1 MDHDLAPLPGDAYPD
16 DEIAGALL
24 RPDGTRARSELAAVL
39 LEMQELGRVPAPEP
53 SPELRSL
60 LTKGLPNIRRKR
72 ARRRNVVVGA
82 TLVSAMTVG
91 VTGIAAANDSLP
103 GGSRGVV
110 AGVINNLTPFHVHDR
125 RSRPVEPSG
134 PGSVPASDEGQTSR
148 PGRITHPEEGSVPG
162 LERDSDGG
170 APGDDGTAQA
180 TAPGA
185 VEDGVPTPTPA
196 QQDTG
201 WRRPSWPRWGTRER
215 EGDDRERSSTRSPT
229 PTATQTPTPTPHP
242 GD

>member
-24 RPDGTRARSELAAVL
+24 RPDGTRAGGDLEAVL
-39 LEMQELGRVPAPEP
+39 REMRELGRVAAPKP
-53 SPELRSL
+53 SPELQSL

-82 TLVSAMTVG
+82 TLVSAMTAG

-110 AGVINNLTPFHVHDR
+110 DGVINNLTPFHVHDR
-125 RSRPVEPSG
+125 HSHPVEPSG
-134 PGSVPASDEGQTSR
+134 PGSVPASDDGETSR
-148 PGRITHPEEGSVPG
+148 PEHLTHPDEGSVPG
-162 LERDSDGG
+162 LERDSKVGG
-170 APGDDGTAQA
+170 PGNDGTARA

-185 VEDGVPTPTPA
+185 AEDAAPTPTPG

-201 WRRPSWPRWGTRER
+201 WRRPSWPRSDPRQREA
-215 EGDDRERSSTRSPT
+215 DDHEHSSTRSPS
-229 PTATQTPTPTPHP
+229 PTSTSTAHP